1 MIEKKLILCGILAI
15 AIGVATI
22 LPLEYFMSADAQ
34 AATLDKPWTNL
45 NVPYAYWNANL
56 NGANFTTT
64 FCGEEHN
71 AVANITLTP
80 DALKDADARIEYYQL
95 QVYSDQGPIYNLTY
109 YVGVAKPDELV
120 TTYNSTLYFS
130 GGNMYSTNSTSGG
143 MFITDLIGGN
153 SYQGLISGST
163 LNYNASTIPQVVTD
177 LQNANE
183 LYIDVSRLC
192 SITFNGNTTTVIMES
207 NNVIQHIELT
217 KSSSGF
223 LYNSGAS
230 LNLPFPLWGPL
241 TTQNPSNV
249 TIPNSATGPG
259 LNSTNQP

>member
-15 AIGVATI
+15 AIGVATV
-22 LPLEYFMSADAQ
+22 LPLEYLMSADAQ
-34 AATLDKPWTNL
+34 AAPLDKPWTNL
-45 NVPYAYWNANL
+45 NVPYAYWDANL
-56 NGANFTTT
+56 NGANSTTT
-64 FCGEEHN
+64 FCGERHN
-71 AVANITLTP
+71 AVANITITP

-109 YVGVAKPDELV
+109 YVGVAKPGELV
-120 TTYNSTLYFS
+120 NTYNSTLYFS
-130 GGNMYSTNSTSGG
+130 GGNLYSTNSTSGG
-143 MFITDLIGGN
+143 MFITDLIGV

-163 LNYNASTIPQVVTD
+163 LNYNASTIPQTVAD

-192 SITFNGNTTTVIMES
+192 SIAFDGNTTTVITES

-217 KSSSGF
+217 KSGSGF
-223 LYNSGAS
+223 LYDSGAS
-230 LNLPFPLWGPL
+230 LNLPFPLWGPS

-249 TIPNSATGPG
+249 TIPNSAPSPV
-259 LNSTNQP
+259 LNFTNQP